1 MQPSDLKIPSARC
14 KWLKTVFALSI
25 LLSFGMRAF
34 AQELFVFTE
43 PASNMAAKTIGLR
56 LGNSFMKELHT
67 GKINYHLIPEVMIGL
82 SKKIMIHGSMF
93 LSNRNSGIV
102 SEGGSIYGK
111 YRFYSIDEV
120 QKHFRMAAYGRYS
133 FNSADIHQ
141 EEINLYGHNSGWE
154 GGMVATQLL
163 HKVALSSSLSYL
175 TAQNNNNYKFPT
187 DAKGRVNR
195 DAISYTFSAGRLMY
209 PEEYTDYKQ
218 TNINLMVEFLG
229 QYNTG
234 LKKHYLDIAPSIQ
247 FIINSRSR
255 IDLAYRY
262 QLASSLLRTAPQGVF
277 IRLEHNFFNA
287 F

>member
-1 MQPSDLKIPSARC
+1 MQQSDLKISSP
-14 KWLKTVFALSI
+14 KGKYLKSILPLFI
-25 LLSFGMRAF
+25 LLSIGTRGLS
-34 AQELFVFTE
+34 QELFVFTE

-67 GKINYHLIPEVMIGL
+67 GKINYHLIPEVMVGL
-82 SKKIMIHGSMF
+82 SKKVMLHGDMF
-93 LSNRNSGIV
+93 LSNRNSGMV
-102 SEGGSIYGK
+102 SEGGSLYGK
-111 YRFYSIDEV
+111 YRFYSVDDV

-141 EEINLYGHNSGWE
+141 EEINLYGHNTGWE

-163 HKVALSSSLSYL
+163 HKVALSSSLSYI

-195 DAISYTFSAGRLMY
+195 EAINYTFSAGRLMY

-218 TNINLMVEFLG
+218 TNINLMVEVLG

-234 LKKHYLDIAPSIQ
+234 LKKHYLDIAPSVQ

-262 QLASSLLRTAPQGVF
+262 QLASTLLRTAPQGVF

>member
-1 MQPSDLKIPSARC
+1 MQLSDLNISSAWSNC
-14 KWLKTVFALSI
+14 LKTILALLI
-25 LLSFGMRAF
+25 LLSAGTPGFS
-34 AQELFVFTE
+34 QELFVFTE

-56 LGNSFMKELHT
+56 LGNSFMKELHN

-82 SKKIMIHGSMF
+82 SKKIMLHGDMF
-93 LSNRNSGIV
+93 LSSRNSGMV
-102 SEGGSIYGK
+102 SEGGSLYAK
-111 YRFYSIDEV
+111 YRFYSVDEV
-120 QKHFRMAAYGRYS
+120 QKHFRMAAYSRYS
-133 FNSADIHQ
+133 FNNADIHQ
-141 EEINLYGHNSGWE
+141 EEINLYGHNTGWE
-154 GGMVATQLL
+154 GGIVATQLL
-163 HKVALSSSLSYL
+163 HKVALSSSFSYL
-175 TAQNNNNYKFPT
+175 TAQNNNKYKFPV

-195 DAISYTFSAGRLMY
+195 EAFNYTFSAGRLMY

-218 TNINLMVEFLG
+218 TNINLMVEVLG

-234 LKKHYLDIAPSIQ
+234 LKKHYLDIAPSVQ

>member
-1 MQPSDLKIPSARC
+1 MLLSDSDLLSAGRKC
-14 KWLKTVFALSI
+14 FKTVLIFIIFLSI
-25 LLSFGMRAF
+25 SKLSLS
-34 AQELFVFTE
+34 QELFVFTE

-56 LGNSFMKELHT
+56 LGNSFMKESHN

-82 SKKIMIHGSMF
+82 SKKIMFHGDMF
-93 LSNRNSGIV
+93 LSNRNSTMV
-102 SEGGSIYGK
+102 SEGGSLYAK

-141 EEINLYGHNSGWE
+141 EEINLYGHNTGWE
-154 GGMVATQLL
+154 GGLVATQLL
-163 HKVALSSSLSYL
+163 HKVALSASSSYL

-187 DAKGRVNR
+187 DSKGMVNR
-195 DAISYTFSAGRLMY
+195 EAINYTFSAGRLMY

-218 TNINLMVEFLG
+218 TNINLMVEVLG

-262 QLASSLLRTAPQGVF
+262 QLASTLLRTAPQGVF